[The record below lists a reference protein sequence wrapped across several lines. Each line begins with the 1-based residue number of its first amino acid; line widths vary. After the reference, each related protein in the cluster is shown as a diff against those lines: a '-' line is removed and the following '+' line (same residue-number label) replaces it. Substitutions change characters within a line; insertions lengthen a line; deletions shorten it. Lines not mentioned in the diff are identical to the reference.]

1 MMTDRADDDHDETRG
16 LEPVHSED
24 EHLGVGL
31 WTLRLILF
39 LRVMAGVSMIK
50 GLFHWAALIGV
61 GAGPYDGFE
70 THSVSWQAATI
81 FFAVLDL
88 IAAVGLWLAATW
100 GAVVW
105 LASIASMLV
114 LNLFFPQVFDGGLLL
129 DVVETALLFVYV
141 WLAIRSAQ
149 EQAK

>member
-1 MMTDRADDDHDETRG
+1 MTDRLDDHHPDGQG
-16 LEPVHSED
+16 LEPVHTEE
-24 EHLGVGL
+24 EHLGVGI

-50 GLFHWAALIGV
+50 GLFHWSALLGI
-61 GAGPYDGFE
+61 GAGSQGGFE
-70 THSVSWQAATI
+70 THSVSWQSATV

-105 LASIASMLV
+105 LASVASMIV
-114 LNLFFPQVFDGGLLL
+114 LDLFFPQIFDGGFLL
-129 DVVETALLFVYV
+129 DVFEMALLFIYI
-141 WLAIRSAQ
+141 WLAIKSAQ
-149 EQAK
+149 EQTE

>member
-1 MMTDRADDDHDETRG
+1 MTDRLDNHHPDGQG
-16 LEPVHSED
+16 LEPVHTEE
-24 EHLGVGL
+24 EHLGVGI

-50 GLFHWAALIGV
+50 GLFHWSALLGI
-61 GAGPYDGFE
+61 GAGPQGGFE
-70 THSVSWQAATI
+70 THSVSWQSATV

-105 LASIASMLV
+105 LASVASMIV
-114 LNLFFPQVFDGGLLL
+114 LDLFFPQIFDGGFLL
-129 DVVETALLFVYV
+129 DVFEMALLFIYI
-141 WLAIRSAQ
+141 WLAIKSAQ
-149 EQAK
+149 EQAE

>member
-1 MMTDRADDDHDETRG
+1 MTDRIDDQHDDPQG
-16 LEPVHSED
+16 LEPVHTED
-24 EHLGVGL
+24 EHHGVGI

-50 GLFHWAALIGV
+50 GLFHWAALIGI
-61 GAGPYDGFE
+61 GAGPHGGFE

-114 LNLFFPQVFDGGLLL
+114 LNLFFPQVFESWLLIDL
-129 DVVETALLFVYV
+129 LEAALLFVYV

-149 EQAK
+149 EQTK

>member
-1 MMTDRADDDHDETRG
+1 MTDRLDDRHPDGQG
-16 LEPVHSED
+16 LEPVHTEE
-24 EHLGVGL
+24 EHLGVGI

-50 GLFHWAALIGV
+50 GLFHWSALLGI
-61 GAGPYDGFE
+61 GAGPQGGFE
-70 THSVSWQAATI
+70 THSVSWQSATV

-105 LASIASMLV
+105 LASVASMIV
-114 LNLFFPQVFDGGLLL
+114 LDLFFPQIFDGGFLL
-129 DVVETALLFVYV
+129 DVFEMALLFIYI
-141 WLAIRSAQ
+141 WLAIKSAQ
-149 EQAK
+149 EQAE

>member
-1 MMTDRADDDHDETRG
+1 MTDRLDDKEQDVHG
-16 LEPVHSED
+16 LEPVHSDE
-24 EHLGVGL
+24 EHLGLGI

-50 GLFHWAALIGV
+50 GLFHWSALLGI
-61 GAGPYDGFE
+61 GAGPQGGFE
-70 THSVSWQAATI
+70 THSVSWQSATI

-105 LASIASMLV
+105 LASVASMIV
-114 LNLFFPQVFDGGLLL
+114 LDLFFPQIFDGGFVL
-129 DVVETALLFVYV
+129 DIFEMALLFIYI

-149 EQAK
+149 EQTK

>member
-1 MMTDRADDDHDETRG
+1 MMERFDDHQEGRG
-16 LEPVHSED
+16 LEPVHTEE
-24 EHLGVGL
+24 EHLGAGV

-50 GLFHWAALIGV
+50 GLFHWSALLGI
-61 GAGPYDGFE
+61 GAGPQGGFE
-70 THSVSWQAATI
+70 THSVSWQSATI

-105 LASIASMLV
+105 LASVASMIV
-114 LNLFFPQVFDGGLLL
+114 LDLFFPQIFDGGFLL
-129 DVVETALLFVYV
+129 DVFEMALLFIYI
-141 WLAIRSAQ
+141 WLAIKSAQ
-149 EQAK
+149 EQAE

>member
-1 MMTDRADDDHDETRG
+1 MTDRADDQQYDVHG
-16 LEPVHSED
+16 LEPVHTEE
-24 EHLGVGL
+24 EHLGLGI

-39 LRVMAGVSMIK
+39 LRVMAGMSMIK
-50 GLFHWAALIGV
+50 GLFHWSALLGIT
-61 GAGPYDGFE
+61 AGSQGGFE
-70 THSVSWQAATI
+70 THSVSWQSATI

-105 LASIASMLV
+105 LASVASMIV
-114 LNLFFPQVFDGGLLL
+114 LDLFFPQIFDGGFLL
-129 DVVETALLFVYV
+129 DIFEMALLFIYI